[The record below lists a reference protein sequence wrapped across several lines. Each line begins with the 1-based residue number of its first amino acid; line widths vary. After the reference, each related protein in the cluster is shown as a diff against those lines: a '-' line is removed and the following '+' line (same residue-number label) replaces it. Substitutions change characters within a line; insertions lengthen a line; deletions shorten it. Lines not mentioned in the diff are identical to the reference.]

1 MNLTCNDFD
10 ESSSNEIL
18 QIFEKYIQQIKD
30 SSNTKNIPNWEDYL
44 SEDYLR
50 LLIDKEV
57 PKNINSNLSRLNIES
72 LLPSIKKVVQK
83 VYPDN
88 FLWCSG
94 YFYYPPTGYMG
105 WHTNHNDPA
114 VRLYINYASE
124 DNKSFFR
131 YFHNGKVI
139 TDYDRKGLNIRKF
152 KCPDKRPY
160 FWHCV
165 GSECDRISIG
175 FTIKYHTINLET
187 PMAKYAIIENEKVTN
202 IVEWNGDTNIWTPPS
217 GTTTALVGDSS
228 VGIGMTYKD
237 GSFQIPA
244 VVHEPPTESAK
255 WALLRKERNRLLT
268 ETDWVSTKSIDTG
281 VGISTDWK
289 TYRQTLR
296 DLPANTSDPDEP
308 TWPTEPS

>member
-30 SSNTKNIPNWEDYL
+30 SSNIKNIPNWEDYL
-44 SEDYLR
+44 SKDYLM

-72 LLPSIKKVVQK
+72 LLPSIKKVVQE

-105 WHTNHNDPA
+105 WHTNHDDPA

-131 YFHNGKVI
+131 YYHNGKII

-152 KCPDKRPY
+152 KCPDKKPY

-175 FTIKYHTINLET
+175 FTIKYHTINRET
-187 PMAKYAIIENEKVTN
+187 PMAKYAIVENEKVIN
-202 IVEWNGDTNIWTPPS
+202 IVEWNGDTNVWTPPS
-217 GTTTALVGDSS
+217 GTTTALIGDAS

-244 VVHEPPTESAK
+244 VSPFEPTDSEK
-255 WALLRKERNRLLT
+255 WALLRKSRNEKLT
-268 ETDWVSTKSIDTG
+268 ESDWMGNSDVTMTDS
-281 VGISTDWK
+281 WK
-289 TYRQTLR
+289 TYRQALR

>member
-30 SSNTKNIPNWEDYL
+30 SSNIKNIPNWEDYL

-105 WHTNHNDPA
+105 WHTNHDDPA

-131 YFHNGKVI
+131 YYHNGKII
-139 TDYDRKGLNIRKF
+139 TDYDSKGLNIRKF
-152 KCPDKRPY
+152 KCPDKKPY

-175 FTIKYHTINLET
+175 FTIKYHTINRET

-202 IVEWNGDTNIWTPPS
+202 IVEWNGDTNVWTPPS
-217 GTTTALVGDSS
+217 GTTTALVGDAS

-244 VVHEPPTESAK
+244 VSHFEPTDSEK
-255 WALLRKERNRLLT
+255 WALLRKSRNEKLT
-268 ETDWVSTKSIDTG
+268 ESDWMGNSDVTMTDS
-281 VGISTDWK
+281 WK
-289 TYRQTLR
+289 TYRQALR

>member
-30 SSNTKNIPNWEDYL
+30 SSNIKNIPNWEDYL
-44 SEDYLR
+44 SKDYLM

-72 LLPSIKKVVQK
+72 LLPSIKKVVQE

-105 WHTNHNDPA
+105 WHTNHDDPA

-131 YFHNGKVI
+131 YYHNGKII
-139 TDYDRKGLNIRKF
+139 TDYDRKGINIRKF
-152 KCPDKRPY
+152 KCPDKKPY

-175 FTIKYHTINLET
+175 FTIKYHTINRET
-187 PMAKYAIIENEKVTN
+187 PMAKYAIVENEKVIN
-202 IVEWNGDTNIWTPPS
+202 IVEWNGDTNVWTPPS
-217 GTTTALVGDSS
+217 GATTALVGDAS

-244 VVHEPPTESAK
+244 VSHFEPTDSEK
-255 WALLRKERNRLLT
+255 WALLRKSRNEKLT
-268 ETDWVSTKSIDTG
+268 ESDWMGNSDVTMTDS
-281 VGISTDWK
+281 WK
-289 TYRQTLR
+289 TYRQALR

>member
-18 QIFEKYIQQIKD
+18 QIFETYLQKIKD
-30 SSNTKNIPNWEDYL
+30 SSDVKNNPNWEHYL
-44 SEDYLR
+44 SEES
-50 LLIDKEV
+50 LISIISQEV
-57 PKNINSNLSRLNIES
+57 PHNRNSNLSRLDIES
-72 LLPSIKKVVQK
+72 PGEAIKKIVQK

-88 FLWCSG
+88 FIWFSG

-114 VRLYINYASE
+114 IRLYINYASE
-124 DNKSFFR
+124 DKKSFFR
-131 YFHNGKVI
+131 YYHNGKIV

-152 KCPDKRPY
+152 KCPGKRPY

-175 FTIKYHTINLET
+175 FTIKYHTINFET
-187 PMAKYAIIENEKVTN
+187 PMAKYAIIENEKVIN
-202 IVEWNGDTNIWTPPS
+202 LVNWNGDTNIWSPPS

-244 VVHEPPTESAK
+244 VVYEEPTVSK
-255 WALLRKERNRLLT
+255 WATIREARDKKIAES
-268 ETDWVSTKSIDTG
+268 DWMGNSDVTMSSAWT
-281 VGISTDWK
+281 
-289 TYRQTLR
+289 TYRQALR
-296 DLPANTSDPDEP
+296 DLPASASNPDDIV
-308 TWPTEPS
+308 WPTEPS

>member
-30 SSNTKNIPNWEDYL
+30 SSNIKNIPNWEDYL

-105 WHTNHNDPA
+105 WHTNHDDPA

-131 YFHNGKVI
+131 YYHNGKIV

-175 FTIKYHTINLET
+175 FTIKYHTIKRET
-187 PMAKYAIIENEKVTN
+187 PMARYAIIENEKVIN
-202 IVEWNGDTNIWTPPS
+202 IVEWNGDTNVWTPPS
-217 GTTTALVGDSS
+217 GTTTVFVGDSS
-228 VGIGMTYKD
+228 VGIGMTYKN

-255 WALLRKERNRLLT
+255 WALLREERNVRIAKSDWMANSDVT
-268 ETDWVSTKSIDTG
+268 MTDA
-281 VGISTDWK
+281 WK